1 MCVYDHLESF
11 PYLFAEYMLT
21 VDPDKRPDIY
31 QASYVAF
38 KISGR
43 ETPIQNLHVSIK
55 QYSEM
60 IIIFIT
66 DCLFCSSYVLD

>member
-1 MCVYDHLESF
+1 MCAYDHLESF

-31 QASYVAF
+31 QASYIAF

-43 ETPIQNLHVSIK
+43 ETAIQNLHVSIL
-55 QYSEM
+55 YH
-60 IIIFIT
+60 
-66 DCLFCSSYVLD
+66 